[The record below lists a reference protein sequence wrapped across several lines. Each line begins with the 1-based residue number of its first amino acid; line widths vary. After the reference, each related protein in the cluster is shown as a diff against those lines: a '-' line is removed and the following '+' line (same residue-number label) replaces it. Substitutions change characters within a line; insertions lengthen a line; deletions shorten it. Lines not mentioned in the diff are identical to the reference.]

1 MNTLIGLGELVIF
14 LYLTNRTLKNTDN
27 IVDNVI
33 YCYLCQI
40 FNYKFFDSI
49 PWWSVGINLYPTD
62 FLVVLMILIL
72 LMKKI
77 QLRKN
82 GFTYSWIVFFLFVVV
97 SLVRGIMSHGLSS
110 DFFADLR
117 KYLYFT
123 VGILYFAYVPFKRPL
138 ACFER
143 KIDRLFVFISGYI
156 WLGVLL
162 YLAGSSLG
170 TYGNL
175 DRPLLSDYAII
186 MAAYTTYKWYKALIV
201 ECKITILPI
210 LFTVSLVINRFN
222 TTWVALVVAVCVI
235 IVLERFDNQY
245 QKMPRKLFYQIILLV
260 VVVAI
265 AYLPLQNTALFSS
278 VAGNLDKFD
287 LEGNNTFSS
296 RVELWVSAISTITK
310 SVLLI
315 GKPMGSGMYVLY
327 RGFLWQASIHNGYL
341 ELIFRTGIFGLC
353 SIVFIPIQ
361 MIRKA
366 LNQRNILI
374 VALASIMIVYWVAYN
389 ITFEQGMLIGLC
401 VNCLLT
407 RREEYEMVDIS

>member
-27 IVDNVI
+27 IIDNVI

-40 FNYKFFDSI
+40 FNYRFFDSI

-82 GFTYSWIVFFLFVVV
+82 GFTYSWIVFFLLVVV

-110 DFFADLR
+110 DFFGDLR

-123 VGILYFAYVPFKRPL
+123 VGILYFAYIPFKIPL

-143 KIDRLFVFISGYI
+143 KIDRLFVFISGYV

-186 MAAYTTYKWYKALIV
+186 MAAYTTYKWYKALVV
-201 ECKITILPI
+201 ECKITFLPI

-245 QKMPRKLFYQIILLV
+245 KKMPRKLLYQLILLV
-260 VVVAI
+260 VVVVI
-265 AYLPLQNTALFSS
+265 AYLSLQNTALFTS

-296 RVELWVSAISTITK
+296 RIELWVSAISTITGTI
-310 SVLLI
+310 LLL
-315 GKPMGSGMYVLY
+315 GQPMGSGMHVLF
-327 RGFLWQASIHNGYL
+327 RGTLWRFSIHNGYL
-341 ELIFRTGIFGLC
+341 ELFFRTGLFGLC
-353 SIVFIPIQ
+353 SIVFILIQ
-361 MIRKA
+361 LIRKA

-401 VNCLLT
+401 VSCLLT